1 MKRDQPFDLNDTR
14 QQEELAR
21 KVVAAIQ
28 LLGAIQRDFAP
39 AALATSLG
47 AEDMV
52 LTDLIAKHAPDI
64 EIFTLDTGRLNPETY
79 RVLQQVTDRYERP
92 IRVVFPRS
100 ESVERLV
107 ASQGING
114 FYDSMDKRKACCE
127 VRKVE
132 PLARALEGKRAWIT
146 GLRRAQ
152 AVTRRNLP
160 VREFD
165 AAHGIE
171 KFSPLADWQEEEVW
185 AYIRVFGVPYNAL
198 HDRGFPSI
206 GCQPCTRA
214 VEPGADV
221 RSGRWWWE
229 DPSNKECGLHPLRRT
244 QAAA

>member
-28 LLGAIQRDFAP
+28 LLTEIQRNFTP

-79 RVLQQVTDRYERP
+79 RALQQVTDRYERP

-114 FYDSMDKRKACCE
+114 FYDSVDKRKACCE

-152 AVTRRNLP
+152 AVTRRTLP

-165 AAHGIE
+165 TAHGIE

-229 DPSNKECGLHPLRRT
+229 DPSSKECGLHPLHRT